1 VDAFLVVILGGL
13 GQLFGTVAAAL
24 LVGGL
29 NTTFEFGSTA
39 TVGKVLVFVL
49 VIAFLQFRPNG
60 LVALRGRR

>member
-1 VDAFLVVILGGL
+1 
-13 GQLFGTVAAAL
+13 
-24 LVGGL
+24 VGGL

-49 VIAFLQFRPNG
+49 VIAFLQLRPNG